1 MDNIHIAG
9 TGIWHPE
16 EMITNDEIVESYNSY
31 VDNFNH
37 KNADEIDNGNMVAME
52 HSSASFIEKASGIK
66 TRYVIDKKNILD
78 IDKMMPQVEHEDESK
93 LSIHA
98 VVGIKAAKKAME
110 QANVSAAD
118 IDGVILGTSHAARNY
133 PSVAI
138 EIQNEL
144 GIDGYAYDMLVGC
157 SSTTFAI
164 NNAYSDIASGLANTV
179 LVINPEISTPFVNY
193 TRRDIHFIFGDGC
206 VATVVS
212 KNNSS
217 KHSHKVLDR
226 KLVTK
231 FSNNI
236 RSDWS
241 YLVRAADN
249 SKTYEDL
256 LFYQNGNSVFKEV
269 CPMVA
274 EFISTQ
280 LKDNDIE
287 PSEIKKFWLHQANAR
302 MINLIVAKIIGTD
315 QFDTSLAPMPIE
327 KFGNL
332 ASAGSMFAFNI
343 HNDLKKGE
351 KGLICSFGA
360 GYSVCSIIV
369 EKSNI
374 NLFQN
379 TKHL

>member
-1 MDNIHIAG
+1 MSEIYIAG
-9 TGIWHPE
+9 TGIWYPDDS
-16 EMITNDEIVESYNSY
+16 ISNDEIVESFNAY
-31 VDNFNH
+31 VDSYNDAN
-37 KNADEIDNGNMVAME
+37 KDAINNNKVLKLEY
-52 HSSASFIEKASGIK
+52 SSTEFIEKASGIK
-66 TRYVIDKKNILD
+66 TRYVIDKKGILD
-78 IDKMMPQVEHEDESK
+78 INKMMPSVVHEDASK
-93 LSIHA
+93 MSIHA
-98 VVGIKAAKKAME
+98 EVGIKAALKALENAKM
-110 QANVSAAD
+110 SASD
-118 IDGVILGTSHAARNY
+118 IDAVILGTSHAARNY

-144 GIDGYAYDMLVGC
+144 GIKGYAYDMLVGC

-164 NNAYSDIASGLANTV
+164 NNAISDISSGVANNV

-193 TRRDIHFIFGDGC
+193 AKRDIHFIFGDGC

-212 KNNSS
+212 KNINSNS
-217 KHSHKVLDR
+217 FKVIDR

-241 YLVRAADN
+241 YLARAASDEK
-249 SKTYEDL
+249 SYEDL

-274 EFISTQ
+274 KFILDQ
-280 LKDNDIE
+280 LDENELSYK
-287 PSEIKKFWLHQANAR
+287 EIKKFWLHQANAR
-302 MINLIVAKIIGTD
+302 MVNLIVSKIIGSND
-315 QFDTSLAPMPIE
+315 FDTSLAPLPIE

-332 ASAGSMFAFNI
+332 ASAGSMFAFNL
-343 HNDLKKGE
+343 HNDLQPGE

-369 EKSNI
+369 EK
-374 NLFQN
+374 
-379 TKHL
+379 T

>member
-1 MDNIHIAG
+1 M
-9 TGIWHPE
+9 
-16 EMITNDEIVESYNSY
+16 
-31 VDNFNH
+31 
-37 KNADEIDNGNMVAME
+37 
-52 HSSASFIEKASGIK
+52 
-66 TRYVIDKKNILD
+66 
-78 IDKMMPQVEHEDESK
+78 
-93 LSIHA
+93 
-98 VVGIKAAKKAME
+98 VGINAAKKAME

-256 LFYQNGNSVFKEV
+256 
-269 CPMVA
+269 
-274 EFISTQ
+274 
-280 LKDNDIE
+280 
-287 PSEIKKFWLHQANAR
+287 
-302 MINLIVAKIIGTD
+302 
-315 QFDTSLAPMPIE
+315 
-327 KFGNL
+327 
-332 ASAGSMFAFNI
+332 
-343 HNDLKKGE
+343 
-351 KGLICSFGA
+351 
-360 GYSVCSIIV
+360 
-369 EKSNI
+369 
-374 NLFQN
+374 
-379 TKHL
+379 

>member
-1 MDNIHIAG
+1 MSEIYIAG
-9 TGIWHPE
+9 TGIWYPDE
-16 EMITNDEIVESYNSY
+16 SISNDEIVESFNSY
-31 VDNFNH
+31 VDTFNAAN
-37 KNADEIDNGNMVAME
+37 KDAISNDQTLKLEY
-52 HSSASFIEKASGIK
+52 SSTEFIEKASGIK

-78 IDKMMPQVEHEDESK
+78 INKMMPSVVHEDESK
-93 LSIHA
+93 MSIHA
-98 VVGIKAAKKAME
+98 KVGIKAGLKALENAGM
-110 QANVSAAD
+110 STSD
-118 IDGVILGTSHAARNY
+118 IDAVILGTSHAARNY

-144 GIDGYAYDMLVGC
+144 QINGYAYDMLVGC

-164 NNAYSDIASGLANTV
+164 NNAISDISSGIADNI

-193 TRRDIHFIFGDGC
+193 TKRDIHFIFGDGC

-212 KNNSS
+212 KNKNSKS
-217 KHSHKVLDR
+217 FKVIDR
-226 KLVTK
+226 KLITK

-241 YLVRAADN
+241 YLARAASDEK
-249 SKTYEDL
+249 SYDDL

-274 EFISTQ
+274 EFITNQ
-280 LKDNDIE
+280 LKENDL
-287 PSEIKKFWLHQANAR
+287 SHKEIKKFWLHQANAR
-302 MINLIVAKIIGTD
+302 MVNLIVSKIIGSND
-315 QFDTSLAPMPIE
+315 FDTSLAPLPIE

-332 ASAGSMFAFNI
+332 ASAGSMFAFNL
-343 HNDLKKGE
+343 HNDLDPGE

-369 EKSNI
+369 EK
-374 NLFQN
+374 
-379 TKHL
+379 T